1 MTSEARLFVNIAVI
15 GLGEGLMLGA
25 CIFAW
30 IKGRAAERYGA
41 ALYFFS
47 CVVAL
52 VMEFVV
58 GTELPLTEL
67 LFDGFV
73 AAGFLILA
81 IRYNS
86 LWLGA
91 AMMIKGVQLAMHATH
106 LTDADDPHFAG
117 LNLYAVA
124 LDLINL
130 LISFTIIGGTL
141 ASMRS
146 RREASVRQ
154 ALNTSVASGG
164 AASLAIEP

>member
-1 MTSEARLFVNIAVI
+1 
-15 GLGEGLMLGA
+15 MLGA

-30 IKGRAAERYGA
+30 VKGRAAERYGA

-52 VMEFVV
+52 VMEFMV
-58 GTELPLTEL
+58 GSALPITEL
-67 LFDGFV
+67 LFDGVV

-117 LNLYAVA
+117 MNLYAVS

-130 LISFTIIGGTL
+130 MISFTIIGGTL
-141 ASMRS
+141 ASTRA
-146 RREASVRQ
+146 RRKAAPHRIMKDGLAS
-154 ALNTSVASGG
+154 T
-164 AASLAIEP
+164 